1 MFVEQITIYNFD
13 IETEMPAFREYRK
26 LLKGWDCVEK
36 GKKIL
41 ALEKHESITV
51 DLSHIEEGRI

>member
-1 MFVEQITIYNFD
+1 MFVEQIIIYNFD
-13 IETEMPAFREYRK
+13 VETEMPAFRQYRK

-36 GKKIL
+36 GTKII
-41 ALEKHESITV
+41 ALEKHESIGI